1 MTTHPPRPLITF
13 LGAARTVTG
22 SKFLVDTPR
31 ARVLVDCGLFQGPK
45 KLRQRNWEE
54 FPVDPASI
62 DAVAVSHAH
71 LDHVGYL
78 PALVRHGFTGSI
90 WASESTGRLAGV
102 VMADSGRIQVED
114 ARRANRKGY
123 SKHTPAL
130 PLYTEADAMAA
141 SAQFRVAPWHQAT
154 PIADGISLRLTR
166 AGHILGSAS
175 ILLEFDDGTA
185 PLHISGDLGRPFHP
199 VLDPPDPPPAAGTVV
214 METTYGD
221 TEQLE
226 EDGIAEL
233 CAVISRTAERGG
245 AVVIPAFSIDRTEV
259 ILIALRNLTEAGAI
273 PQMPVFLDSPMARSA
288 LGFYLRAVAESHHE
302 IRDDIAGKPEIFDPG
317 NLTVT
322 ESVDDSKAINR
333 AERPYIVISASGM
346 ATGGRVLHHL
356 KRELPNSAS
365 AVTLV
370 GYQAGG
376 TRGARLLNGEEEIK
390 IHGEWWPVR
399 AEIASVPAFSVHAD
413 RSELLDWLA
422 SAPTPPHQVIGVH
435 GDPEAMDSFKEAAT
449 ARLGSTVLTPGQGES
464 ILL

>member
-1 MTTHPPRPLITF
+1 MTIRPPRPLITF

-45 KLRQRNWEE
+45 KLRRRNWDG

-62 DAVAVSHAH
+62 DAVAASHAH

-78 PALVRHGFTGSI
+78 PALVRHGYSGSI

-130 PLYTEADAMAA
+130 PLYTERDAMAA
-141 SAQFRVAPWHQAT
+141 SAQFRVAPWHEAT

-175 ILLEFDDGTA
+175 ILLEFDDGTD

-226 EDGIAEL
+226 EDGTAEL
-233 CAVISRTAERGG
+233 GAVITRTAERGG

-259 ILIALRNLTEAGAI
+259 ILIALRNLTEAGTI
-273 PQMPVFLDSPMARSA
+273 PKMPVFLDSPMARSA

-302 IRDDIAGKPEIFDPG
+302 IRDDIAGQPEIFDPG

-356 KRELPNSAS
+356 KRELPNPAS

-376 TRGARLLNGEEEIK
+376 TRGARLLNGEDEIK

-413 RSELLDWLA
+413 RSELIDWLA
-422 SAPTPPHQVIGVH
+422 SASTPPHQVVGVH
-435 GDPEAMDSFKEAAT
+435 GDPEAMDSFKEAVSE
-449 ARLGSTVLTPGQGES
+449 RLSQNVLTPGQGES

>member
-1 MTTHPPRPLITF
+1 MVTRPPRPLVTF

-31 ARVLVDCGLFQGPK
+31 ARVLVDCGMFQGAK
-45 KLRQRNWEE
+45 NLRERNWAE
-54 FPVDPASI
+54 FPVHPASI
-62 DAVAVSHAH
+62 DAIAISHAH

-78 PALVRHGFTGSI
+78 PALVRHGFTGSV

-123 SKHTPAL
+123 TKHSPAL
-130 PLYTEADAMAA
+130 PLYTERDAMAA
-141 SAQFRVAPWHQAT
+141 AAQFRVAPWHEPT
-154 PIADGISLRLTR
+154 PIADGVSLRLTR

-185 PLHISGDLGRPFHP
+185 SAHFSGDLGRPFHP

-226 EDGIAEL
+226 EDGTIALGE
-233 CAVISRTAERGG
+233 VIARTAARGG
-245 AVVIPAFSIDRTEV
+245 VVVIPAFAIDRTEV
-259 ILIALRNLTEAGAI
+259 ILYALRSLMDAGTV
-273 PQMPVFLDSPMARSA
+273 PRLPVFLDSPMARSA
-288 LGFYLRAVAESHHE
+288 LGFYVRAIAESHHE
-302 IRDDIAGKPEIFDPG
+302 IRDDIAGRPEILDPG
-317 NLTVT
+317 DLMIT

-333 AERPYIVISASGM
+333 AKPPYIVISASGM

-356 KRELPNSAS
+356 KRELPNPAS
-365 AVTLV
+365 AVALV

-376 TRGARLLNGEEEIK
+376 TRGSRLLAGEEEIK
-390 IHGEWWPVR
+390 IHGEFWPVR

-422 SAPTPPHQVIGVH
+422 SAPAPPEQVIAVH
-435 GDPEAMDSFKEAAT
+435 GDPEAMDAFEEAVA
-449 ARLGSTVLTPGQGES
+449 ARLSRTIHTPGQGES

>member
-1 MTTHPPRPLITF
+1 MTIRPPRPLITF

-31 ARVLVDCGLFQGPK
+31 ARVLVDCGLFQGRK
-45 KLRQRNWEE
+45 KLRQRNWAE

-62 DAVAVSHAH
+62 DAVAISHAH

-78 PALVRHGFTGSI
+78 PALVRNGYTGSI

-114 ARRANRKGY
+114 ARRANKKGY

-130 PLYTEADAMAA
+130 PLYTERDAMTAA
-141 SAQFRVAPWHQAT
+141 AQFRVAPWHDST

-226 EDGIAEL
+226 EDGTAEL
-233 CAVISRTAERGG
+233 GVVIARTAERGG

-273 PQMPVFLDSPMARSA
+273 PKMPVFLDSPMARSA

-302 IRDDIAGKPEIFDPG
+302 IRDDIAGHPEVFDPG

-356 KRELPNSAS
+356 KRELPNPAS
-365 AVTLV
+365 TVTLV

-376 TRGARLLNGEEEIK
+376 TRGSRLLNGEEEIK
-390 IHGEWWPVR
+390 IHGEFWPVR

-413 RSELLDWLA
+413 RSELIDWLA
-422 SAPTPPHQVIGVH
+422 SAPSPPHQVIGVH
-435 GDPEAMDSFKEAAT
+435 GDPEAMDSFKEAVSE
-449 ARLGSTVLTPGQGES
+449 RLSQTVLTPGQGES